1 MKGLYP
7 ESVSPH
13 HVRLA
18 FLLSL
23 GLNAVSQKKKNMEAL
38 RGKKQTQGLSKSRSE
53 AQLSSTSEFEM
64 KKQKEV

>member
-13 HVRLA
+13 HVRLV

-23 GLNAVSQKKKNMEAL
+23 GLNAVLQKKNMEAL
-38 RGKKQTQGLSKSRSE
+38 RGKKQTQGLGKSRSE
-53 AQLSSTSEFEM
+53 AKLSSTSEFEM

>member
-7 ESVSPH
+7 ECQSSSCEAGL
-13 HVRLA
+13 LA
-18 FLLSL
+18 IPWIKCCV
-23 GLNAVSQKKKNMEAL
+23 AKKKNMEAL